1 MVLKPQLVWSRNHTA
16 NEKKPYKVLIILEF
30 YFSGAVGNG
39 GSDDGIPGSYLY
51 WWYWLFTALWSVYVV
66 WNCCSV
72 HSYFDTC
79 LFVQYMFIKI

>member
-51 WWYWLFTALWSVYVV
+51 
-66 WNCCSV
+66 
-72 HSYFDTC
+72 
-79 LFVQYMFIKI
+79 